1 MSLDQLQLTEP
12 LVSTLVQLL
21 QQNLNPVI
29 DNFNATLDP
38 TDPTQQPI
46 PHAVQFLNYVPVPS
60 TLQGGIPVI
69 GVQRLGGRFA
79 NDMQYNM
86 DADHRYAVVA
96 ICQHVDHQTLVNQ
109 LERML
114 ECVAYTIHQDRL
126 AGTPLGTES
135 VMKTQGGAWVVD
147 FEDYSPGPLL
157 GDLDP
162 DSPEAP
168 PRSYLSW
175 VALTLLSRR
184 TEIS

>member
-1 MSLDQLQLTEP
+1 MSLPQLQLTEP
-12 LVSTLVQLL
+12 LVAAMVDLL
-21 QQNLNPVI
+21 QANLNANI
-29 DNFNATLDP
+29 AAFNQTIPGDP
-38 TDPTQQPI
+38 YQVPQVQQILP
-46 PHAVQFLNYVPVPS
+46 FVPVPS
-60 TLQGGIPVI
+60 TLQGGMPAV
-69 GVQRLGGRFA
+69 GVQRLGGTFV

-96 ICQHVDHQTLVNQ
+96 IIQNADHQTLVHQ

-126 AGTPLGTES
+126 VGVPHGSQSLLKS
-135 VMKTQGGAWVVD
+135 QGGAWAVD

-162 DSPEAP
+162 TDHEAP
-168 PRSYLSW
+168 PRTYLSW

-184 TEIS
+184 TEVS